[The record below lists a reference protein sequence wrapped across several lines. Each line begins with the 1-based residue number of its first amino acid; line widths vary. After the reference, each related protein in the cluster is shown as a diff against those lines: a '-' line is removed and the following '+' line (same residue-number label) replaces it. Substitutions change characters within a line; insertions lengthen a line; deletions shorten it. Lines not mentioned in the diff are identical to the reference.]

1 MVDAAVGGAID
12 IPTID
17 GGKARLKIPQGT
29 QSGDQFRLK
38 SKGMPN
44 VRNGYLGD
52 LYIQAKVETPVNL
65 SKKQIE
71 ILKSF
76 QETSDQN
83 ESPLASAF
91 FKKAKDFWKTKA

>member
-1 MVDAAVGGAID
+1 MAKKQKTKTEVE
-12 IPTID
+12 PT
-17 GGKARLKIPQGT
+17 PQVVK
-29 QSGDQFRLK
+29 Q
-38 SKGMPN
+38 P
-44 VRNGYLGD
+44 
-52 LYIQAKVETPVNL
+52 KVETPVNL

>member
-1 MVDAAVGGAID
+1 ML
-12 IPTID
+12 PFT
-17 GGKARLKIPQGT
+17 
-29 QSGDQFRLK
+29 
-38 SKGMPN
+38 
-44 VRNGYLGD
+44 
-52 LYIQAKVETPVNL
+52 KVETPVNL

>member
-1 MVDAAVGGAID
+1 
-12 IPTID
+12 
-17 GGKARLKIPQGT
+17 
-29 QSGDQFRLK
+29 
-38 SKGMPN
+38 MPN

-91 FKKAKDFWKTKA
+91 LKKLRIFGKQKLKKLTFSIISIILN